1 MNDLVEDKMI
11 LLDEIMN
18 VKIEMRRNVFDII
31 VKNELFKN
39 DILNNVINLMDD

>member
-18 VKIEMRRNVFDII
+18 VKIEMRRNVFDLI

>member
-18 VKIEMRRNVFDII
+18 VKIEMRRNVFDVI
-31 VKNELFKN
+31 VKNELFIN

>member
-18 VKIEMRRNVFDII
+18 VKIEMRRNVFDVI